1 MMTSSAPMMSLGICN
16 ARPKSLT
23 VPIGMTPNLGRLG
36 FSAIPLTTS
45 FNVPSP
51 PAAIN
56 TS

>member
-23 VPIGMTPNLGRLG
+23 VPIGMTPSLGRLG